1 MLPGSEDVVRLDVQS
16 EKLPCRYDVVVLLGV
31 VEYLEHLEDVFASLA
46 LQARW
51 LLLSH
56 VVQEGEYYTE
66 ARRAELGWRTHL
78 TTGQIT
84 SMLEKSGLA
93 VVRSDMT
100 SDDRTLLMVC
110 RSLRFTEGPRVAGG

>member
-1 MLPGSEDVVRLDVQS
+1 
-16 EKLPCRYDVVVLLGV
+16 